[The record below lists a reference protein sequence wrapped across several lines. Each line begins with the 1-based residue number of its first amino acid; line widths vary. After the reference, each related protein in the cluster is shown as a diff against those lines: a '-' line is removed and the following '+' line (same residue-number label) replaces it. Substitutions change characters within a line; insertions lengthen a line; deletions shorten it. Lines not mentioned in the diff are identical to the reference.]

1 MTNKTFILLLKAKY
15 KKYFETGQSVGLDV
29 AELVEEFR
37 NEAISDYQKKKT
49 KRKPKSIFKKPLK
62 PL

>member
-1 MTNKTFILLLKAKY
+1 MTSETFILLIKAKY
-15 KKYFETGQSVGLDV
+15 KKYFEEGQSVGLEV

-37 NEAISDYQKKKT
+37 EEVISDYLKRKAA
-49 KRKPKSIFKKPLK
+49 RKPKSIFKKPLK

>member
-1 MTNKTFILLLKAKY
+1 MTSETFILLIKAKY
-15 KKYFETGQSVGLDV
+15 KKYFEEGQSVGLEV

-37 NEAISDYQKKKT
+37 EEVITEYLRSKAKKK
-49 KRKPKSIFKKPLK
+49 PKNIFKKPLK

>member
-1 MTNKTFILLLKAKY
+1 MTSETFILLLKAKY
-15 KKYFETGQSVGLDV
+15 KNYFENGESVGLDV

-37 NEAISDYQKKKT
+37 NEAISDYLKKKT
-49 KRKPKSIFKKPLK
+49 KRKPKSILKKPLK